1 MSTKASF
8 WLRGKKGQL
17 AGTTVYQSKGRT
29 IQREIVPVSNPQ
41 TRAQMEQRVKWPNL
55 VNTYKLLKPI
65 MKYAFE
71 SKKGAQSDYN
81 ALMSVNASAPVVPAI
96 TKSEARMGVVIP
108 APYTITRGSLPTLM
122 TGKIE
127 QHYNLMTNIK
137 LRSFE
142 IQSDSTLA
150 ALSTAMLENN
160 PWLREGMQISVIIL
174 AALQIE
180 GNPVTTSLLK
190 YEFLIDTK
198 SEAPLSD
205 FIPTEYL
212 AAWEG
217 RLSLKTLTVLGG
229 GYHCSG
235 TMILSETVSGKTRV
249 STEKIILDQDGQM
262 LYEEYTDD
270 AAINAAINSYGVQEN
285 AFLSSA
291 EANKA

>member
-71 SKKGAQSDYN
+71 NKKGAQSDYN

-122 TGKIE
+122 TGKVE
-127 QHYNLMTNIK
+127 GHYNLMTNIK
-137 LRSFE
+137 LGSFE
-142 IQSDSTLA
+142 IESDSTLA

-174 AALQIE
+174 AALQLDHTPE
-180 GNPVTTSLLK
+180 STSLLK

-229 GYHCSG
+229 GYLCSG
-235 TMILSETVSGKTRV
+235 TMILSETISGKTRV
-249 STEKIILDQDGQM
+249 STEKIILDDDGQM